1 MHSNCFGYA
10 PILTSQ
16 FLDLVTELLQKFP
29 QILCL
34 RPATDKLRN
43 SMDF

>member
-10 PILTSQ
+10 PILTLQ
-16 FLDLVTELLQKFP
+16 FLNLITELSQKFP

-43 SMDF
+43 LMDS